1 MWRLLCD
8 LELRHNA
15 MRHWYTAVLHWS
27 DMKWTGRRV
36 LQPSVF
42 DVLIAFLSA
51 VCVGFVFGGMQLYL
65 LWYAYQLKIYI
76 YIYILWLVCEAA
88 AVNGAGSWWWL
99 LSTSNRCLSVWI
111 VLPFSCKCWQWLQN
125 VNVSFYFRWIFSD
138 AVTLWNELCDSF
150 VEKTY

>member
-27 DMKWTGRRV
+27 DMKWTWRRV

-65 LWYAYQLKIYI
+65 LWYAYQLKI

-125 VNVSFYFRWIFSD
+125 VNVYFYFRWIFSY
-138 AVTLWNELCDSF
+138 AVTLWNELCYSF